1 MAQDA
6 LFESKSELVRRFLEV
21 KGDERP
27 IGEIIL
33 GDLPEPYFRTVVE
46 HHNRQLEKMMGE
58 VPEGQGRL
66 RWRILSLRIP
76 TFEEF
81 QTELAGK
88 ESKLLIAAHLRRAS
102 FGRYRRWLAERHSE
116 LWETFLQVRF
126 PYVVSEANLARH
138 TYLVGQTGSGKTEF
152 LKLLCATTKERPDGQ
167 AGVSH
172 ERSLLVVDP
181 GNLAWQVAHFRMY
194 AEDFEANP
202 EDPNLIYISPLLEE
216 GRYPVIN
223 PFDISAR
230 THSEEEVDTLAE
242 QLTGALIAI
251 TKEEKFS
258 LPMRTVLKPCLKV
271 IIRRADSTL
280 YDLLRFM
287 DYGRNTDLIDIG
299 RQSESEA
306 TRTFFEGPFLSNQ
319 YHRTRGAIATKIQ
332 SLLNESIFAR
342 MIAGGKSTINL
353 EAALNGGKS
362 VVVSVPKAAG
372 GEEVSE
378 AIGRFFVAMT
388 LGIALNRGRSP
399 TEFRRP
405 INIVLDEAQNY
416 LSKQVKT
423 IVVEARQF
431 ACQLVGAQQVVGQE
445 MNPEL
450 EKIIL
455 ENTNIKIIGKS
466 GHHSRQKM
474 AREMEVP
481 PEHLAGLEV
490 GTFVIKAGSGP
501 AVRLTIDRR
510 YLGDRQS
517 MRPDQWEALKA
528 AMLERYYRHRKAP
541 QTAIGIERSAR
552 ESTTDPEEA
561 QPMESVA
568 APVTGRRQRRPKYEL
583 DDVFDLES

>member
-6 LFESKSELVRRFLEV
+6 LFESKSELVRRFLEAR
-21 KGDERP
+21 GDERP

-33 GDLPEPYFRTVVE
+33 GDLPEPYFRTVVD
-46 HHNRQLEKMMGE
+46 HHNRQVEKIKE
-58 VPEGQGRL
+58 HIPESQGGL
-66 RWRILSLRIP
+66 RWRIHLLRIP

-81 QTELAGK
+81 QAQLADRD
-88 ESKLLIAAHLRRAS
+88 SKFLVAAHLRRAS

-116 LWETFLQVRF
+116 LWENFLQVRF
-126 PYVVSEANLARH
+126 PYVISEANLARH
-138 TYLVGQTGSGKTEF
+138 TYLVGQTGSGKTEL

-167 AGVSH
+167 PGVSQEH
-172 ERSLLVVDP
+172 SLLVVDP

-202 EDPNLIYISPLLEE
+202 TDPNLIYISPLLEE
-216 GRYPVIN
+216 GKYPVIN
-223 PFDISAR
+223 PLDISAR
-230 THSEEEVDTLAE
+230 PHSEEEVDTLAE

-251 TKEEKFS
+251 TKEERFS
-258 LPMRTVLKPCLKV
+258 LPMRTLLKPCLKV
-271 IIRRADSTL
+271 LIRRPDSTL
-280 YDLLRFM
+280 FDLLRFM
-287 DYGRNTDLIDIG
+287 DCARNSDLVEIG

-306 TRTFFEGPFLSNQ
+306 TRIFFEGPFLGNQ

-332 SLLNESIFAR
+332 SLLNEGIFAR

-388 LGIALNRGRSP
+388 LGVALNRGRSP

-405 INIVLDEAQNY
+405 ISIVLDESQNY

-423 IVVEARQF
+423 ILVEARQF
-431 ACQLVGAQQVVGQE
+431 ACQLVGAQQVVGQD
-445 MNPEL
+445 MNSEL

-481 PEHLAGLEV
+481 PEHLTGLEI

-501 AVRLTIDRR
+501 AIRLTIDRR
-510 YLGDRQS
+510 YLGDRET
-517 MRPDQWEALKA
+517 MRPEQWEAVKA
-528 AMLERYYRHRKAP
+528 AMLERYYRSAEMP
-541 QTAIGIERSAR
+541 QIESIEQGLATTA
-552 ESTTDPEEA
+552 EEP
-561 QPMESVA
+561 QPQGRA
-568 APVTGRRQRRPKYEL
+568 APPPPGRGPRRPKYEL
-583 DDVFDLES
+583 DDVFDLEV